1 MSKSNILIII
11 QREYLNR
18 IKKKSFLLLTI
29 LTPLL
34 FVALIF
40 MPALMM
46 NIGKEN
52 RTYAVVDK
60 SGIYTQAFT
69 NTSESTFVVVNQLD
83 SATKNLEKEK
93 YDAVIYI
100 ESNTDTLP
108 TQATLFY
115 AKKEPSMAVKS
126 ELEASL
132 KTALQ
137 SKMLQNMNGIAPEIF
152 EQVNQAKVELTTKDI
167 ITGQQTY
174 TEAKTIVGYIFGFLI
189 YMFVFLFGA
198 QVMSGVVEEKSNRI
212 IEIMI
217 SSVKPFDLM
226 MGKILGIACVGLT
239 QFLIWVVLTFG
250 LVLLGGTLLGS
261 GLQPEHVQEMTAGA
275 SGSIGGVSLNDSGA
289 LMANISDMLDSLH
302 LQQLLILFACFFLG
316 GYLLYSSLF
325 AAIGAAVDNQEDTQQ
340 FMLPVTIP
348 MILALVVSV
357 NILQNPNGPIAFWFS
372 IIPFTS
378 PIAMMVRLPFG
389 VPVWEIAL
397 SLGLLILGFIF
408 TTYIAAR
415 IYRVGILMYGKKVN
429 YKELWKWLRYH

>member
-1 MSKSNILIII
+1 
-11 QREYLNR
+11 
-18 IKKKSFLLLTI
+18 
-29 LTPLL
+29 
-34 FVALIF
+34 
-40 MPALMM
+40 
-46 NIGKEN
+46 
-52 RTYAVVDK
+52 
-60 SGIYTQAFT
+60 
-69 NTSESTFVVVNQLD
+69 
-83 SATKNLEKEK
+83 
-93 YDAVIYI
+93 AVIYI

>member
-325 AAIGAAVDNQEDTQQ
+325 AAIGAA
-340 FMLPVTIP
+340 
-348 MILALVVSV
+348 
-357 NILQNPNGPIAFWFS
+357 G
-372 IIPFTS
+372 
-378 PIAMMVRLPFG
+378 
-389 VPVWEIAL
+389 
-397 SLGLLILGFIF
+397 
-408 TTYIAAR
+408 
-415 IYRVGILMYGKKVN
+415 
-429 YKELWKWLRYH
+429 